1 MATALEQLIHRADLD
16 GLVRHVDDTCA
27 ARDWDHLVEIRNDAR
42 AAVNTGRQLW
52 PIATLANYRLALW
65 APAQF
70 AVRALEDT
78 ARTFMP
84 GPVSEILAVHHSW
97 QDLKPLLEPGHDR
110 GVFAYERALRGDII
124 DDDEPEIL
132 DIPIAPQSWEPT
144 YLCASYNDDGVVEEI
159 PASPRWNETVEVEG
173 VDATSLDE
181 SDTIDAFRHM
191 MNPWTAQSN
200 GTAGLALVEG
210 PPAHALGA
218 LGYVGMKSELAPLSS
233 SEAWETLTWA
243 ASTGGAHGK
252 RRGVATARSD
262 VWWLFSQIAGMADDW
277 PCDPNECGEIAL
289 GCEYYA
295 FRNDKTPTDGWGLHL
310 VIVDPDE
317 GLSVA
322 LRAHDSL

>member
-27 ARDWDHLVEIRNDAR
+27 TRDWEHLVEIRNDAR

-65 APAQF
+65 APARF
-70 AVRALEDT
+70 AVLALDDT

-97 QDLKPLLEPGHDR
+97 EDLEPLLDSGHDR

-124 DDDEPEIL
+124 DAHEPEIL
-132 DIPIAPQSWEPT
+132 DIPIAVQLWEPS
-144 YLCASYNDDGVVEEI
+144 YRYVAYNDDGVVEEF
-159 PASPRWNETVEVEG
+159 PELGRWNDAIVLEG
-173 VDATSLDE
+173 IDTASLDE
-181 SDTIDAFRHM
+181 TDTIDAFRHM
-191 MNPWTAQSN
+191 MNSWTTQSN
-200 GTAGLALVEG
+200 GTADLAIVEAS
-210 PPAHALGA
+210 PAHALGA
-218 LGYVGMKSELAPLSS
+218 LGYAGIETELSPISCH
-233 SEAWETLTWA
+233 EAWETLAWA
-243 ASTGGAHGK
+243 ASSGGAHGK

-262 VWWLFSQIAGMADDW
+262 VWWLFAHIAGLGDEW
-277 PCDPNECGEIAL
+277 PCDADECGEIAR
-289 GCEYYA
+289 GCEYYV
-295 FRNDKTPTDGWGLHL
+295 FRNDKAPTQGWGLHL
-310 VIVDPDE
+310 VIVDPEE